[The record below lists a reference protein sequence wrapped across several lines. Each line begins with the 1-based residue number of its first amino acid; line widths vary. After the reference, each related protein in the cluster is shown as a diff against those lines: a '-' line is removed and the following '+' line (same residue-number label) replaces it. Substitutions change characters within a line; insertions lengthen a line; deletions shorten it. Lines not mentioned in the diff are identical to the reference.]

1 MAVMSLISCRP
12 LKTTWELGERK
23 KHLER
28 KPTRQRLLF
37 FILRFF
43 SNYFESGMGFQLE
56 YESSNVFQGM
66 INRFDECGGYFSNT
80 NGTITSPSYPGNYPD
95 NADCIY
101 TIAQP
106 IGTVILLNFLSI
118 DIQICTYSW
127 CNPCIFDYLEIR
139 DGPSADSFL
148 LDKLC
153 GSESPA
159 PIQSNQNQLWMKWV
173 EISLAKCLSEIK
185 SIIWF
190 ISDSTPMAIRIER
203 DFT

>member
-1 MAVMSLISCRP
+1 
-12 LKTTWELGERK
+12 
-23 KHLER
+23 
-28 KPTRQRLLF
+28 
-37 FILRFF
+37 
-43 SNYFESGMGFQLE
+43 
-56 YESSNVFQGM
+56 M
-66 INRFDECGGYFSNT
+66 INRFDECGGGYFSTT

-203 DFT
+203 DFTLSTPRFRHNKIETMEICGCKLTVVKVRWPLPNKIHLINSILQFIIRHGNKHALVFFL